1 MIFGRYEAGK
11 MRGALQT
18 IKQAEVLIENAVWQA
33 LENEDHSAELE
44 SYEEAQRMLQTL
56 ADLSAD
62 VQREHDRVMAYCLMR
77 INDAR
82 TRLDKKSDEE
92 LLKESLRLAER
103 SGDEVQ
109 TARSSLSMGIHLLN
123 SGQLPEAES
132 HLRRVFDLAEGME
145 DNRDMQQVVGW
156 TLIVRANILLG
167 KSLYEQARHVAE
179 DAIGTLQSIENY
191 AGLRVA
197 YRLLASAQRSSGQ
210 DEKAQES
217 LKMADRYEEMAKKQH
232 Q

>member
-1 MIFGRYEAGK
+1 MNDP
-11 MRGALQT
+11 LQT
-18 IKQAEVLIENAVWQA
+18 IQQAEELMERALWQA
-33 LENEDHSAELE
+33 LEDEDHVVELE
-44 SYEEAQRMLQTL
+44 SYGEAQKLLQSL
-56 ADLSAD
+56 SDLPADM
-62 VQREHDRVMAYCLMR
+62 QREHDRGVAYCFMR
-77 INDAR
+77 INDVQV
-82 TRLDKKSDEE
+82 RLEQESDGD
-92 LLKESLRLAER
+92 LLSESIRLAER
-103 SGDEVQ
+103 SGDTVQ
-109 TARSSLSMGIHLLN
+109 FARSSLSMGIHLLN

-145 DNRDMQQVVGW
+145 ENRDMEQVVGW

-167 KSLYEQARHVAE
+167 KSLYRQAKHVAE
-179 DAIGTLQSIENY
+179 DAIGMLRSIENY

-217 LKMADRYEEMAKKQH
+217 LKMTDRYEEMAKKRH